1 MAKVMINFFTWLE
14 NSTYAERL
22 ILIFIVLLMLAAFLL
37 ILNLEV
43 IAEQMAN
50 LAYLLL
56 VIGLIMKVLELLKE
70 K

>member
-1 MAKVMINFFTWLE
+1 
-14 NSTYAERL
+14 
-22 ILIFIVLLMLAAFLL
+22 MLAAFLL